1 MPSSAPVPVET
12 KYTPPTDA
20 ECKAAF
26 EKFDKDKSGSIDK
39 EEFEELWFALIGAD
53 GILDSEEMKALN
65 ESMDTSKDGLISLD
79 EFTAWAKDFTPTKKP
94 FVQANTLRAKLFT
107 RMAGK
112 FLKGSTAVEQDGKS
126 KLSLT
131 VGEVKVAKTTITWTL
146 TKLPAPATPV
156 AGPPQ
161 IKLEFDIGHNGGAAF
176 KPFVDGLVSH
186 LLSCLAIAPP
196 GPGTPKIQLSHP
208 DADTFRFT
216 VTSACPPDLFMFADM
231 VEQKVGSVSAKLELA
246 YDIAELAAKTD
257 TLKMNEFLNFR
268 LSFDGQLPAEVQA
281 QLGMVIPAI
290 ESQGFSA
297 DDIPGLKDLVA
308 GKKNVAVDA
317 SAFVLEALKKAG
329 PMGNML
335 LIDAP
340 GMPPSHAAFQ
350 PIKAVA
356 LAFFTLG
363 RDIAA
368 PRRFSGEKP
377 GYKGEIAL
385 DTKSTVSDI
394 AAFFDA
400 VQASL
405 EKKWEAEK
413 A

>member
-1 MPSSAPVPVET
+1 MEAAPVET
-12 KYTPPTDA
+12 KYTAPTDA

-39 EEFEELWFALIGAD
+39 EEFEELWFALIGMD

-146 TKLPAPATPV
+146 TKLATKL
-156 AGPPQ
+156 AGPPKM
-161 IKLEFDIGHNGGAAF
+161 KLDFDIGHNGGAAF

-186 LLSCLAIAPP
+186 MLKCIPLMDDKPDIKL
-196 GPGTPKIQLSHP
+196 THP
-208 DADTFRFT
+208 DADTVRFT
-216 VTSACPPDLFMFADM
+216 VIDKCPPDLNFMAGM
-231 VEQKVGSVSAKLELA
+231 VEQKLGAVSAKLELG
-246 YDIAELAAKTD
+246 YDIADLTAKMDELTGSD
-257 TLKMNEFLNFR
+257 FLNFR
-268 LSFDGQLPAEVQA
+268 LSFDGQLPPEVQA
-281 QLGMVIPAI
+281 SLGMIIPQI

-297 DDIPGLKDLVA
+297 DDIPGLKDLVG
-308 GKKNVAVDA
+308 GKKNVAIDA
-317 SAFVLEALKKAG
+317 SAFVLEVLKKAG
-329 PMGNML
+329 PVGNMR
-335 LIDAP
+335 LIDHPA
-340 GMPPSHAAFQ
+340 MPPPFAAIQ
-350 PIKAVA
+350 PMKAAA
-356 LAFFTLG
+356 LAFFTFG

-368 PRRFSGEKP
+368 PRRLSAEKP
-377 GYKGEIAL
+377 GYKGEVTLETA
-385 DTKSTVSDI
+385 STVSDI
-394 AAFFDA
+394 SAFFDA
-400 VQASL
+400 LQASL
-405 EKKWEAEK
+405 EKKWATNK
-413 A
+413 